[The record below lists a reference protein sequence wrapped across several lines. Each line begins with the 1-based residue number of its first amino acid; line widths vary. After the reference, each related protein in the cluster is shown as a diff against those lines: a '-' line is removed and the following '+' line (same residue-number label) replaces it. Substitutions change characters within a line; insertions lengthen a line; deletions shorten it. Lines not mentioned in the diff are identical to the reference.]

1 MTVCLTPCLPN
12 SQAVSLAPW
21 LRGLVSSTQTSD
33 NEVRTSQPITFFYWQ
48 IAVNGADSPNI
59 THILKKATDG
69 DDSAVRRLM
78 PLVYDELRALAESYL
93 RQERSGHTLQATAIV
108 HEAYVRLIKQDDIKW
123 QNRAHFFAVAAQAIR
138 RILVDHARARQRAKR
153 GGGLE
158 RVRLDED
165 VAVLEERDLDLVAL
179 DESLEKLAG
188 LHERQARIVEL
199 RFFGGL
205 TLKEVA
211 EFLGVSPRTVDGDWS
226 MARAWLRR
234 ELREA
239 S

>member
-1 MTVCLTPCLPN
+1 MRLG
-12 SQAVSLAPW
+12 
-21 LRGLVSSTQTSD
+21 LRNDVRFFLEQGQPVDGAGSSDITQMLKEVTS
-33 NEVRTSQPITFFYWQ
+33 
-48 IAVNGADSPNI
+48 
-59 THILKKATDG
+59 G

-93 RQERSGHTLQATAIV
+93 RQERSDHTLQATALV
-108 HEAYVRLIKQDDIKW
+108 HEAYVRLIKQDDVEW

-138 RILVDHARARQRAKR
+138 RILVDHARARHRAKR

-179 DESLEKLAG
+179 DESLEKLAA

-211 EFLGVSPRTVDGDWS
+211 ECLGVSPRTVDGDWS

-239 S
+239 PSP